1 MPFSKKVI
9 CGSTFILQ
17 FTTLPLEDQVIA
29 PSQHLMLFGVIWCNN
44 CENCGNY
51 GDDCEQLRN
60 RPSVAFWNK
69 KLPLGICNLFNF
81 CICHFKSGCEL
92 VGGGSI
98 LMKLIWSERK
108 IWIGSGGNYVSKWM
122 GSRVLLITGSIF
134 IYIWT
139 LDGKKAIWIASM
151 QIWPTN
157 ISTKKAYIIRLTEVA
172 TKQHKS
178 PKEPWKTCK

>member
-69 KLPLGICNLFNF
+69 KTPPWDLQFIQLLYLSFQIRMWISWRGLNFNE
-81 CICHFKSGCEL
+81 IN
-92 VGGGSI
+92 
-98 LMKLIWSERK
+98 LIWKEDLDWEWWKLCQQVDGISSSSDN
-108 IWIGSGGNYVSKWM
+108 WIHIYLYLDFRWKKSN
-122 GSRVLLITGSIF
+122 LNSIDAN
-134 IYIWT
+134 
-139 LDGKKAIWIASM
+139 LA
-151 QIWPTN
+151 
-157 ISTKKAYIIRLTEVA
+157 
-172 TKQHKS
+172 HKY
-178 PKEPWKTCK
+178 